1 MKKKWIY
8 ILSTTAL
15 YLGLTSYYN
24 ARQSPRLSTVKTIIV
39 DAGHGHTAGGG
50 RDGAKGSYSYEDD
63 ICLDISKKLVA
74 LFRRELP
81 DVKVVETRPDVY
93 KVDLHQRADIAN
105 RNKGDLF
112 ISIHCNSADPIGER
126 RLEGYRTVVKYTGKG
141 KKRKKTTQEVPIY
154 KTYYRPNPAK
164 GTETYIWGA
173 HKNGSKEEAIA
184 KAENA
189 AIFQEAD
196 YKEKYGEDITSQDF
210 LIRSTLKTKLYFK
223 RSFMLASRVQD
234 EFVQIGRIDRDV
246 RQRQTGI
253 WVLQAT
259 AMPSILVETGYI
271 SNPEEEAYLNSEK
284 GQNELTNAIAV
295 AVKNYK
301 KELETPRPAAA
312 DNNTPAGKGP
322 NADDTDPVAD
332 KPKALKGLRFD
343 V

>member
-8 ILSTTAL
+8 ILSATCL

-24 ARQSPRLSTVKTIIV
+24 SSPSPQISSVKTIIV

-63 ICLDISKKLVA
+63 ICLAISKKLVA
-74 LFRRELP
+74 ALNRELG
-81 DVKVVETRPDVY
+81 DVKIIETRPDEY
-93 KVDLHQRADIAN
+93 KVALHERADIAN

-141 KKRKKTTQEVPIY
+141 KKRKKITQEVPIY

-189 AIFQEAD
+189 AIFQEAN
-196 YKEKYGEDITSQDF
+196 YKEKYGEDISSQDF
-210 LIRSTLKTKLYFK
+210 IIRSSLKTKLYFK
-223 RSFMLASRVQD
+223 RSFMLASKVQD
-234 EFVQIGRIDRDV
+234 EFVQIGRLDRDV

-271 SNPEEEAYLNSEK
+271 SNPEEEAYLNSER
-284 GQNELTNAIAV
+284 GQNEITNAITA

-301 KELETPRPAAA
+301 KDVETPRPPTEG
-312 DNNTPAGKGP
+312 NQPTGRGP
-322 NADDTDPVAD
+322 QPSNADAD
-332 KPKALKGLRFD
+332 KPRASKLLPVR
-343 V
+343 